1 MNSDELHGLLVPVL
15 TPFLPDLRPATDAMV
30 KHCNWLLLQGANGLA
45 VFGTTSEANSLG
57 CDERIELLEALIE
70 SGIPA
75 DRFMPG
81 TGTCALTDSV
91 RLTRHAMELGCA
103 GALLLPPFYYKGVSD
118 DGLFSYYSEVIER
131 TGDARLRI
139 YLYHI
144 PAMSGVALTL
154 NLVDRLVNAY
164 PTTVVGLKDSGGD
177 FQNTATLLKEFP
189 GLSIFPGS
197 ESFLLEGLR
206 RGGAGCI
213 TATGNVNPA
222 GIRSVIEHWQEPCAD
237 QMQGKITRIRE
248 VIQTYPMIPALK
260 TIVADHRREPDWLRV
275 RPPLMELDES
285 VRSKLIGEL
294 GALGYSMAGSGS
306 AAAA

>member
-1 MNSDELHGLLVPVL
+1 MNSDELRGLLVPAL

-30 KHCNWLLLQGANGLA
+30 KHCRWLLQQGANGLA

-75 DRFMPG
+75 DRIMPG
-81 TGTCALTDSV
+81 TGTCALTDSA
-91 RLTRHAMELGCA
+91 RLTRHATERGCA

-118 DGLFSYYSEVIER
+118 EGLFSFYSEVIER

-144 PAMSGVALTL
+144 PAMSGVALTV
-154 NLVDRLVNAY
+154 NLVDRLVKTY

-177 FQNTATLLKEFP
+177 FQNTTTLLKEFP

-206 RGGAGCI
+206 HGGAGCI

-222 GIRSVIEHWQEPCAD
+222 GIRSLIEHWQEPCAD
-237 QMQGKITRIRE
+237 EMQVRIARIRE

-260 TIVADHRREPDWLRV
+260 TIMADHHREPDWLRV

-285 VRSKLIGEL
+285 VRDKLLGEL
-294 GALGYSMAGSGS
+294 GELGFSMAGSG
-306 AAAA
+306 AAA